1 MIIPHQ
7 YLIILELKANKIVEI
22 LTFFST
28 QIFPLA
34 SCFHIN
40 NPNTRHKV
48 LEIIDERF

>member
-7 YLIILELKANKIVEI
+7 YLIILELKAIKFVEI
-22 LTFFST
+22 STFFPT
-28 QIFPLA
+28 QIFPTA

-48 LEIIDERF
+48 LEIIDERY